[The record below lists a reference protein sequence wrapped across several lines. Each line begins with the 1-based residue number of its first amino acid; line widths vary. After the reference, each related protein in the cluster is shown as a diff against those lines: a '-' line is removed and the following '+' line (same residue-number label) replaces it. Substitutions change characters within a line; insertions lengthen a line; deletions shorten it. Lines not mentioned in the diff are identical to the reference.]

1 VRYGGNDLKPS
12 FWPAFAIAFAVSL
25 AVAGAGAALT
35 ELGPWYYALK
45 QPGWKPPD
53 YAFGVIWSTI
63 FTLCAF
69 SAAMAWSH
77 AQSAAGKRRLW
88 LLFLLNGALNML
100 WSLLYFTLHRPDWAM
115 LEWTLLWLSVL
126 SLVLGLRSYSRVAS
140 WLNVPYLVWVSAAGL
155 LNWQTIALN
164 GPFG

>member
-1 VRYGGNDLKPS
+1 VRYGGNDLKLS
-12 FWPAFAIAFAVSL
+12 FWPAFAVAFAVSL

-63 FTLCAF
+63 FTICAF
-69 SAAMAWSH
+69 SAASAWSH

-115 LEWTLLWLSVL
+115 LEWALLWLSVL
-126 SLVLGLRSYSRVAS
+126 SLVLGLRPYSRVAS
-140 WLNVPYLVWVSAAGL
+140 WLNVTYLVWVSAAGL
-155 LNWQTIALN
+155 LNWQTIVLN
-164 GPFG
+164 GPFA